1 MSTGQ
6 LIAQNNIAQNSGEVY
21 STMLII
27 MRGTYDVSLFKPGHM
42 IGFSGLGNFI
52 DSLLIQ
58 VSSVQKDPEKGVLS
72 LGLYQLEI
80 PQPLTALIIR

>member
-1 MSTGQ
+1 
-6 LIAQNNIAQNSGEVY
+6 
-21 STMLII
+21 MLII

-72 LGLYQLEI
+72 LGVVPI
-80 PQPLTALIIR
+80 RNTAAVDSLNHTLADIQTLANPDVPS